1 MFSPQKKFIVSHA
14 PFWHCGSTIRE
25 RSYTILMAALPAVI
39 FGILQYGMPA
49 IAVVCTCVATAILW
63 ESLLNRAMK
72 RPDTAGD
79 GNAAMVGLILAMLM
93 PATVPW
99 WVVLTGTF
107 IAIVIAK
114 QIFGGIGSNPFN
126 PAALA
131 MAMLVVSW
139 PDLFDFD
146 SALRNY
152 DFSFVAAYPL
162 ATLKY
167 FGVEAIDVYSIRGF
181 LLGQQSGGIGAT
193 FGIGLIGGGL
203 YLIARGFIRVEIVA
217 AYLVGVF
224 ATATLFNIANPA
236 AYAGPMFHIFT
247 GYTLVAAFFLMP
259 EDSSSPVNPIAMIL
273 YGLLGGVM
281 TILIRNIGAYVDGAI
296 FSVLLANLVNP
307 LLDKIRPK
315 ALGKVM

>member
-1 MFSPQKKFIVSHA
+1 MFSPQKKFVVSHA
-14 PFWHCGSTIRE
+14 PFWHCGSNVRE
-25 RSYTILMAALPAVI
+25 RSYTIMLAALPAVL
-39 FGILQYGMPA
+39 FGILQYGIPA
-49 IAVVCTCVATAILW
+49 IAVVCLSVSSAIGW
-63 ESLLNRAMK
+63 EALMNRAMK

-79 GNAAMVGLILAMLM
+79 GNAALVGLVLAMVL

-99 WVVLTGTF
+99 WVVVTGTF

-126 PAALA
+126 PIALS
-131 MAMLVVSW
+131 MAIMMVSW
-139 PDLFDFD
+139 PNFFDFD
-146 SALRNY
+146 TALRHY
-152 DFSFVAAYPL
+152 DFSFAAAYPL

-167 FGVEAIDVYSIRGF
+167 FGVEALDVYSIGGF
-181 LLGQQSGGIGAT
+181 LMGQQAGGIGAT
-193 FGIGLIGGGL
+193 FGIGLILGGL
-203 YLIARGFIRVEIVA
+203 YLIARGFIRVEIAA
-217 AYLVGVF
+217 AYLAGVF
-224 ATATLFNIANPA
+224 ITALMFNIVNPA

-247 GYTLVAAFFLMP
+247 GYTLVAAFFLMT
-259 EDSSSPVNPIAMIL
+259 EDSSSPVNPLPMIL

-281 TILIRNIGAYVDGAI
+281 TILIRNVGAFIDGAI